1 MKRVSTTMRKTDDE
15 SNNGREEAEQRV
27 EVLDGDLG
35 GGEEEEERT
44 SGEMDPIGKRG
55 NYEEKNN

>member
-1 MKRVSTTMRKTDDE
+1 MMNQTTEEKRQS
-15 SNNGREEAEQRV
+15 RERERV